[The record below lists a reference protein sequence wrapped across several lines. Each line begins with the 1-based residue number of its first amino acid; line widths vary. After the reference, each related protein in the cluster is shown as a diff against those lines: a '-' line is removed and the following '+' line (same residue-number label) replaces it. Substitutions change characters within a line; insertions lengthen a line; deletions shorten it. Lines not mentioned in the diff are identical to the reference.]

1 MKRAYR
7 ILPCYAGDVSGVC
20 SALYELGG
28 MVVIHDPSGCNS
40 TYNTHD
46 ETRWFSQDS
55 MIYLSGLS
63 ELDAILGS
71 DKRLLE
77 EICETAQSLQPRF
90 VAIAS
95 SPIPYLSG
103 QDLTAIARLVEQRTG
118 IPSFYVPTNG
128 LRDYNK
134 GMEQAF
140 LQIEHRFLAET
151 STRQPNSV
159 NILGMT
165 PLDYGQANAAQSLRM
180 WLETH
185 GYHVQSC
192 WAMGS
197 TLDELALAGEAEVNL
212 VVSAAGLPLARALW
226 RRYGTPY
233 VAGIPVGDVGDNIR
247 RALRTAVNTG
257 MPQLPCL
264 TRGSEEAHHAVLL
277 AEQTVDGDPQ
287 MDKET
292 VTLVGEPV
300 LMGSLAAAIAEEY
313 HVETRMICSLDVD
326 RTLLAPQDLCV
337 HGEEEMEQALQ
348 DCTIIVADPMYQPVC
363 PQTATFYPL
372 PHQAFSGR
380 NGWRTARDLITMDLQ
395 TFLHS

>member
-77 EICETAQSLQPRF
+77 EICETALSLQPRF
-90 VAIAS
+90 IAIAS

-118 IPSFYVPTNG
+118 ITAFYVPTNG

-134 GMEQAF
+134 GIEQAF
-140 LQIEHRFLAET
+140 LQLEHRFLTET
-151 STRQPNSV
+151 STRKANSV

-165 PLDYGQANAAQSLRM
+165 PLDYGPTNAAQSLRT
-180 WLETH
+180 WLEMH
-185 GYHVQSC
+185 GYCVQSC

-212 VVSAAGLPLARALW
+212 VVSAAGLPLARVLE

-233 VAGIPVGDVGDNIR
+233 VVGIPIGDAGEMIQ
-247 RALRTAVNTG
+247 RALRTAVDTG
-257 MPQLPCL
+257 IPQYPCL
-264 TRGSEEAHHAVLL
+264 TRGPEESFHTRSQT
-277 AEQTVDGDPQ
+277 EQAMNVALQTH
-287 MDKET
+287 KET

-300 LMGSLAAAIAEEY
+300 LMGSLAAVIAEEY
-313 HVETRMICSLDVD
+313 HVETRLICPLDVD
-326 RTLLAPQDLCV
+326 RTLLASQDLRV
-337 HGEEEMEQALQ
+337 HGEEEVELALQ
-348 DCTIIVADPMYQPVC
+348 DRTVIVADPMCRPVC

-380 NGWRTARDLITMDLQ
+380 NGWRTARDLIMLEIRA
-395 TFLHS
+395 